1 MKKIN
6 IILAFLAF
14 HISYAIP
21 SGIFS
26 VTTTEEISD
35 VLVENI
41 NSKLKQLSN
50 TKNFT
55 VDNQAGLSISK
66 ENKENN
72 VMLINKLGTISF
84 SKGISNGV
92 DKLTVYKPNAYF
104 ADITG
109 GNQRTIV
116 IRPAQN
122 EIINLFPEA
131 LFYLATNWD
140 SYINNLQKW
149 SSNKKDR
156 IRVEDNSLQ
165 YSDDNFTYFILLN
178 HRQISSIDIF
188 KKSTGEK
195 FSSVV
200 FSYDGNQIIF
210 PSGINVEIYSEDKIQ
225 LKKKFTFKQIS
236 TVSNIEAQ
244 KIFNTEGLG
253 MFKFI
258 DMRFSPPKTYNYDN
272 GIPSKNDAIAILEV
286 MKFKDLTDKS
296 EADLNTARA
305 TMQSPYINN
314 VKDFFK
320 KNN

>member
-26 VTTTEEISD
+26 VTITEEISD

-50 TKNFT
+50 AKNFT

-149 SSNKKDR
+149 SSNKKDC
-156 IRVEDNSLQ
+156 IKVEDNSLQ
-165 YSDDNFTYFILLN
+165 YSDDNFTYLILLN
-178 HRQISSIDIF
+178 NRQMSSIDIL

-272 GIPSKNDAIAILEV
+272 GIPSKNDAIAIMEV